1 MSLNTGDILE
11 GIYQL
16 EEKVLV
22 GGPGQSSRWLA
33 DDITAYHRSE
43 VVIDT
48 IPADYV
54 TDLHWQADRLS
65 VKLIGQS
72 SDCKCR
78 YIVWEKNQ
86 APPPIEKYDLPYLND
101 RTRTQLA
108 AIIDALPVA
117 AHETLLPQ
125 DMPEYWHYGTDKIL
139 VFYRKA
145 TAQVPAAQL
154 VREVKDH
161 WKRDLMAPKSAD
173 PVLGEILKKATPK
186 PSSYFWPLAL
196 SAIGVLLAVGVY
208 SLRSQPHTN
217 LESTSASRLM
227 AFTDAFERG
236 IAYEQKAAYPEAI
249 RSFETAVREAPAS
262 EMIDARLDSLA
273 QAYTAYA
280 QAECARYQST
290 GSKQLYFIPDQYY
303 HYATI
308 LSRSQTLTTCK

>member
-1 MSLNTGDILE
+1 MSLNTGDIFE

-22 GGPGQSSRWLA
+22 GGSGQSSRWLA

-43 VVIDT
+43 VFIDT

-65 VKLIGQS
+65 VKRIGQS
-72 SDCKCR
+72 AEGKCR
-78 YIVWEKNQ
+78 YIVWEKDQ
-86 APPPIEKYDLPYLND
+86 APPPIEKYNLPYLND
-101 RTRTQLA
+101 RTRKHLA
-108 AIIDALPVA
+108 GIIEALPVA
-117 AHETLLPQ
+117 SHETLLAQ
-125 DMPEYWHYGTDKIL
+125 EMPEYWHYGTDKIL
-139 VFYRKA
+139 VFFRKA

-154 VREVKDH
+154 VREVKDL
-161 WKRDLMAPKSAD
+161 WKRDLMAPKPAD
-173 PVLGEILKKATPK
+173 SVPGESFKKETPK
-186 PSSYFWPLAL
+186 PSSYFWPIAL

-208 SLRSQPHTN
+208 SLRSQPN

-227 AFTDAFERG
+227 AFTDALERG
-236 IAYEQKAAYPEAI
+236 IAYEQKAAYPDAI
-249 RSFETAVREAPAS
+249 QSFETAVREAPAS

-273 QAYTAYA
+273 RAYTAYA

-303 HYATI
+303 HYASI